1 MDGVERGTITY
12 PTASCGRTNDRADGL
27 ILISSRGPS
36 IWELR
41 KMTSNPQGLSR
52 SIVMSGLR
60 IREAENPGKAQSVK
74 TEASAMQ
81 ALC

>member
-1 MDGVERGTITY
+1 M
-12 PTASCGRTNDRADGL
+12 
-27 ILISSRGPS
+27 SS
-36 IWELR
+36 
-41 KMTSNPQGLSR
+41 KPQGLRR
-52 SIVMSGLR
+52 SIMTSGLR